1 MPEEVEREKFDV
13 DFDDL
18 TIGEIEEIE
27 ELTGVSIKMIDD
39 PERPM
44 GATLRVLAYI
54 RKRRDNPDFT
64 LEMAGDLLLVL
75 DKGAD
80 EGKAETATDA

>member
-27 ELTGVSIKMIDD
+27 ELTGASIKLLDD

-64 LEMAGDLLLVL
+64 LEMAGELLLVL
-75 DKGAD
+75 NKDAD
-80 EGKAETATDA
+80 EGKAETSTDS

>member
-1 MPEEVEREKFDV
+1 MPEKIDL

-27 ELTGVSIKMIDD
+27 ELTGVSIQQIQD

-44 GATLRVLAYI
+44 GQILRVLAYVQ
-54 RKRRDNPDFT
+54 KRRDDPDFT
-64 LEMAGDLLLVL
+64 LEMAGDLVLVQGK
-75 DKGAD
+75 DAD
-80 EGKAETATDA
+80 EGKAETSTDS